1 MYQDN
6 LLMFFRQHKQLFF
19 IVIIV
24 IVLSIITLYFQKIK
38 LKELQNEL
46 AKVELQNVRVGAGT
60 SKGKLGTAIFG
71 VIQNNGEHTIKIA
84 TMNVNFIGEDG
95 KFSKVHNFFPINN
108 YSFSD
113 SLPLEPGQSKEFG
126 FPIDEI
132 IPEDWD
138 GTITAKLID
147 LKFK

>member
-1 MYQDN
+1 
-6 LLMFFRQHKQLFF
+6 MFFNRYKQLF
-19 IVIIV
+19 ILVIIV
-24 IVLSIITLYFQKIK
+24 IVLSVLTLYFQQIK
-38 LKELQNEL
+38 LEELQNEL
-46 AKVELQNVRVGAGT
+46 AKVELQNIRVGAGT

-71 VIQNNGEHTIKIA
+71 VVRNKGENTIKIA
-84 TMNVNFIGEDG
+84 TVNVHFIGEDG
-95 KFSKVHNFFPINN
+95 KSSKVHKFYPVNN

>member
-1 MYQDN
+1 
-6 LLMFFRQHKQLFF
+6 MFFRQHKSLFYL
-19 IVIIV
+19 VIIV
-24 IVLSIITLYFQKIK
+24 VILSILTFYFQQIK
-38 LKELQNEL
+38 LEELRTEL
-46 AKVELQNVRVGAGT
+46 AKVELQNVRVGVGT

-71 VIQNNGEHTIKIA
+71 VIQNNGEQTIKIA
-84 TMNVNFIGEDG
+84 TMSVNFIGEDG
-95 KFSKVHNFFPINN
+95 NSSKVHKFFPVNN
-108 YSFSD
+108 FSFSD
-113 SLPLEPGQSKEFG
+113 SLPLEPGQPKEFG

>member
-1 MYQDN
+1 
-6 LLMFFRQHKQLFF
+6 MFFNRHKQLF
-19 IVIIV
+19 ILGIIV
-24 IVLSIITLYFQKIK
+24 IVLSVLTLYFQKIK
-38 LKELQNEL
+38 LEELKNEF
-46 AKVELQNVRVGAGT
+46 ANVELQNVRVGACT

-71 VIQNNGEHTIKIA
+71 VIQNNGENTIKIA
-84 TMNVNFIGEDG
+84 TVNVHFIGEDG
-95 KFSKVHNFFPINN
+95 KSSKVHKFYPVNN

>member
-1 MYQDN
+1 
-6 LLMFFRQHKQLFF
+6 MFFNRHKQLF
-19 IVIIV
+19 ILGLIV
-24 IVLSIITLYFQKIK
+24 IVLSVLTLYFQQIK
-38 LKELQNEL
+38 LEELQNEL

-71 VIQNNGEHTIKIA
+71 MIQNNGENTIKIA
-84 TMNVNFIGEDG
+84 TVNVHFIGEDG
-95 KFSKVHNFFPINN
+95 KSSKVHKFYPVNN

>member
-1 MYQDN
+1 
-6 LLMFFRQHKQLFF
+6 MFFNRHKQLFILGI
-19 IVIIV
+19 IVIILLV
-24 IVLSIITLYFQKIK
+24 ITLYFQQIK
-38 LKELQNEL
+38 LEELKNEL

-71 VIQNNGEHTIKIA
+71 VIQNNGENTIKIA
-84 TMNVNFIGEDG
+84 TVNVHFIGEDG
-95 KFSKVHNFFPINN
+95 KSSKVHKFYPVNN

>member
-1 MYQDN
+1 
-6 LLMFFRQHKQLFF
+6 MFFNRHKQLF
-19 IVIIV
+19 ILIIIV
-24 IVLSIITLYFQKIK
+24 IVLSVFTLYFQQIK
-38 LKELQNEL
+38 LEELQNEL

-71 VIQNNGEHTIKIA
+71 VIQNNGENTIKIA
-84 TMNVNFIGEDG
+84 TVNVHFIGEDG
-95 KFSKVHNFFPINN
+95 KSSKVHKFYPVNN

>member
-1 MYQDN
+1 
-6 LLMFFRQHKQLFF
+6 MFFNRHKQLF
-19 IVIIV
+19 ILGIIV
-24 IVLSIITLYFQKIK
+24 IVLSVLTLYFQQIK
-38 LKELQNEL
+38 LEELKNEL
-46 AKVELQNVRVGAGT
+46 AKVELQSVRVGAGT

-71 VIQNNGEHTIKIA
+71 VIQNNGENTIKIA
-84 TMNVNFIGEDG
+84 TVNVHFIGEDG
-95 KFSKVHNFFPINN
+95 KSSKVHKFFPVNN

>member
-1 MYQDN
+1 
-6 LLMFFRQHKQLFF
+6 MFFNRHKHLF
-19 IVIIV
+19 ILGIIV
-24 IVLSIITLYFQKIK
+24 IVLSVLTLYFQQIK
-38 LKELQNEL
+38 LEELKNEL

-71 VIQNNGEHTIKIA
+71 VIQNNGENTIKIA
-84 TMNVNFIGEDG
+84 TVNVHFIGEDG
-95 KFSKVHNFFPINN
+95 KSSKVHKFYPVNN

-147 LKFK
+147 LKI

>member
-1 MYQDN
+1 
-6 LLMFFRQHKQLFF
+6 MFFNRHKQLF
-19 IVIIV
+19 ILGIIV
-24 IVLSIITLYFQKIK
+24 IVLSVLTLYFQQIK
-38 LKELQNEL
+38 LEELQNEL
-46 AKVELQNVRVGAGT
+46 AKVELQNVRVGVGT

-71 VIQNNGEHTIKIA
+71 VIQNNGENSIKIA
-84 TMNVNFIGEDG
+84 TVNIHFIGEDG
-95 KFSKVHNFFPINN
+95 KSSKVHKFFPVNN

>member
-1 MYQDN
+1 
-6 LLMFFRQHKQLFF
+6 MFFSQHKRLFF

-24 IVLSIITLYFQKIK
+24 IVLSILTLYFQKIK
-38 LKELQNEL
+38 LKELRIEL
-46 AKVELQNVRVGAGT
+46 AKVELQKVRVGAVT

-84 TMNVNFIGEDG
+84 TINVNFIGEDG
-95 KFSKVHNFFPINN
+95 KSSKVHKFFPVNN

>member
-1 MYQDN
+1 
-6 LLMFFRQHKQLFF
+6 MFFNRHKQLF
-19 IVIIV
+19 ILVIIV
-24 IVLSIITLYFQKIK
+24 IVLSVITLYFQQIK
-38 LKELQNEL
+38 LEELQNEL

-71 VIQNNGEHTIKIA
+71 VIQNNGENTIKIA
-84 TMNVNFIGEDG
+84 TVNVHFIGEDG
-95 KFSKVHNFFPINN
+95 KSSKVHKFYPVNN

-138 GTITAKLID
+138 GNITAKLID

>member
-1 MYQDN
+1 
-6 LLMFFRQHKQLFF
+6 MFFNRHKQLF
-19 IVIIV
+19 ILVIIV
-24 IVLSIITLYFQKIK
+24 IVLSVITLYFQQIK
-38 LKELQNEL
+38 LEELQNEL

-71 VIQNNGEHTIKIA
+71 VIQNNGENTIKIA
-84 TMNVNFIGEDG
+84 TVNVHFIGEDG
-95 KFSKVHNFFPINN
+95 KSSKVHKFYPVNN

-113 SLPLEPGQSKEFG
+113 SFPLEPGQSKEFG

>member
-1 MYQDN
+1 
-6 LLMFFRQHKQLFF
+6 MFFNRHKQLFILGI
-19 IVIIV
+19 IVIILS
-24 IVLSIITLYFQKIK
+24 VLTLYFQQIK
-38 LKELQNEL
+38 LEELKNEL

-71 VIQNNGEHTIKIA
+71 VIQNNGENTIKIA
-84 TMNVNFIGEDG
+84 TVNIHFIGEDG
-95 KFSKVHNFFPINN
+95 KSSKVHKFYPVNN

>member
-1 MYQDN
+1 
-6 LLMFFRQHKQLFF
+6 MFFNRHKLLF
-19 IVIIV
+19 ILGIIV
-24 IVLSIITLYFQKIK
+24 IVLSVLTLYFQQIK
-38 LKELQNEL
+38 LEELKNEL

-71 VIQNNGEHTIKIA
+71 VIQNNGENTIKIA
-84 TMNVNFIGEDG
+84 TVNVHFIGEDG
-95 KFSKVHNFFPINN
+95 KSSKVHKFYPVNN

-132 IPEDWD
+132 IPENWN
-138 GTITAKLID
+138 GTISAKLID

>member
-1 MYQDN
+1 
-6 LLMFFRQHKQLFF
+6 MFFNRHKQLF
-19 IVIIV
+19 ILVIIV
-24 IVLSIITLYFQKIK
+24 IVLSGFTLYFQQIK
-38 LKELQNEL
+38 LEELQNEL

-71 VIQNNGEHTIKIA
+71 VIQNNGENTIKIA
-84 TMNVNFIGEDG
+84 TVNVHFIGEDG
-95 KFSKVHNFFPINN
+95 KSSKVHKFYPVNN

>member
-1 MYQDN
+1 
-6 LLMFFRQHKQLFF
+6 MFFNRHKHLF
-19 IVIIV
+19 ILGIIV
-24 IVLSIITLYFQKIK
+24 IVLSVLTLYFQKIK
-38 LKELQNEL
+38 LEELKNEL

-71 VIQNNGEHTIKIA
+71 VIQNNGENTIKIA
-84 TMNVNFIGEDG
+84 TVNVHFIGEDG
-95 KFSKVHNFFPINN
+95 KSSKVHKFYPVNN

>member
-1 MYQDN
+1 
-6 LLMFFRQHKQLFF
+6 MFFNRHKQLF
-19 IVIIV
+19 ILGIIV
-24 IVLSIITLYFQKIK
+24 ITLSVLTLYFQQIK
-38 LKELQNEL
+38 LEELQSEL
-46 AKVELQNVRVGAGT
+46 ARVELQNVRVGAGT

-71 VIQNNGEHTIKIA
+71 VIQNNGENTIKIA
-84 TMNVNFIGEDG
+84 TVNVHFIGEDG
-95 KFSKVHNFFPINN
+95 KSSKVHKFYPVNN

>member
-1 MYQDN
+1 
-6 LLMFFRQHKQLFF
+6 MFFNRHKHLF
-19 IVIIV
+19 ILGIIV
-24 IVLSIITLYFQKIK
+24 IVLSVLTLYFQQIK
-38 LKELQNEL
+38 LEELKNEL

-71 VIQNNGEHTIKIA
+71 VIQNNGENTIKIA
-84 TMNVNFIGEDG
+84 TVNVHFIGEDG
-95 KFSKVHNFFPINN
+95 KSSKVHKFYPVNN

-126 FPIDEI
+126 FPIDET

>member
-1 MYQDN
+1 
-6 LLMFFRQHKQLFF
+6 MFFSHHKRLLLL
-19 IVIIV
+19 VIIV
-24 IVLSIITLYFQKIK
+24 IVLSILTLYFQQIK
-38 LKELQNEL
+38 LEELQNEL

-71 VIQNNGEHTIKIA
+71 VIQNNGENTIKIA
-84 TMNVNFIGEDG
+84 TVNVHFIGEDG
-95 KFSKVHNFFPINN
+95 KSSKVHKFYPVNN

>member
-1 MYQDN
+1 
-6 LLMFFRQHKQLFF
+6 MFFNRHKQLF
-19 IVIIV
+19 ILVIIV
-24 IVLSIITLYFQKIK
+24 IVLSVFTLYFQQIK
-38 LKELQNEL
+38 LEELQNEL
-46 AKVELQNVRVGAGT
+46 DKVELQNVRVGVGT
-60 SKGKLGTAIFG
+60 SKGELGTAIFG
-71 VIQNNGEHTIKIA
+71 VIQNNGENTIKIA
-84 TMNVNFIGEDG
+84 TVNVHFIGEDG
-95 KFSKVHNFFPINN
+95 KSSKVHKFYPVNN

-113 SLPLEPGQSKEFG
+113 SLPLKPGQSKEFG

>member
-1 MYQDN
+1 
-6 LLMFFRQHKQLFF
+6 MFFNRHKQLF
-19 IVIIV
+19 ILGIIV
-24 IVLSIITLYFQKIK
+24 IVLSVLTLYFQQIK
-38 LKELQNEL
+38 LEELQNEL
-46 AKVELQNVRVGAGT
+46 ARVELQNVRVGAGT

-71 VIQNNGEHTIKIA
+71 VIQNNGENTIKIA
-84 TMNVNFIGEDG
+84 TVNVHFIGEDG
-95 KFSKVHNFFPINN
+95 KSSKVHKFYPVNN

>member
-1 MYQDN
+1 
-6 LLMFFRQHKQLFF
+6 MFFNRHKQLF
-19 IVIIV
+19 ILVIIV
-24 IVLSIITLYFQKIK
+24 IVLSVLTLYFQQIK
-38 LKELQNEL
+38 LEELQNEL
-46 AKVELQNVRVGAGT
+46 AKVALQNVRIGAGT

-71 VIQNNGEHTIKIA
+71 VIQNNGENTIKIA
-84 TMNVNFIGEDG
+84 TVNVHFIGEDG
-95 KFSKVHNFFPINN
+95 KSSKVHKFYPVNN

>member
-1 MYQDN
+1 
-6 LLMFFRQHKQLFF
+6 MFFNRHKQLF
-19 IVIIV
+19 ILAIIV
-24 IVLSIITLYFQKIK
+24 IVLSVLTLYFQQIK
-38 LKELQNEL
+38 LEELHTEL
-46 AKVELQNVRVGAGT
+46 AKVELLNVRVGAGT

-71 VIQNNGEHTIKIA
+71 IIQNNGEHTIKIA

-95 KFSKVHNFFPINN
+95 KSSKVHKFFPVNN

-138 GTITAKLID
+138 GTINAKLID

>member
-1 MYQDN
+1 
-6 LLMFFRQHKQLFF
+6 MFFNRHKQLF
-19 IVIIV
+19 ILGIIV
-24 IVLSIITLYFQKIK
+24 FVLSVLTLYFQQIK
-38 LKELQNEL
+38 LEELKNEL

-71 VIQNNGEHTIKIA
+71 VIQNNGENTIKIA
-84 TMNVNFIGEDG
+84 TVNVHFIGEDG
-95 KFSKVHNFFPINN
+95 KSSKVHKFYPVNN

>member
-1 MYQDN
+1 
-6 LLMFFRQHKQLFF
+6 MFFNRHKQLF
-19 IVIIV
+19 ILGIIV
-24 IVLSIITLYFQKIK
+24 IVLSALTLYFQQIK
-38 LKELQNEL
+38 LEELKNEL
-46 AKVELQNVRVGAGT
+46 AKVELQNVRVGVGT

-71 VIQNNGEHTIKIA
+71 VIQNNGENTIKIA
-84 TMNVNFIGEDG
+84 TVNVHFIGEDG
-95 KFSKVHNFFPINN
+95 KSSKVHKFYPVNN

>member
-1 MYQDN
+1 MYQVN
-6 LLMFFRQHKQLFF
+6 LLMFFGQHKQLFF

-24 IVLSIITLYFQKIK
+24 IILSILTLYFQQIK

>member
-1 MYQDN
+1 
-6 LLMFFRQHKQLFF
+6 MFFRQHKRLFF

-24 IVLSIITLYFQKIK
+24 IVLSILTLYFQKIK
-38 LKELQNEL
+38 LKELRIEL

-138 GTITAKLID
+138 GTITARLID

>member
-1 MYQDN
+1 
-6 LLMFFRQHKQLFF
+6 MFFNRHKQLF
-19 IVIIV
+19 ILGIIV
-24 IVLSIITLYFQKIK
+24 IVLSVLTLYFQQIK
-38 LKELQNEL
+38 LEELKNEL

-71 VIQNNGEHTIKIA
+71 VIQNNGENTIKIA
-84 TMNVNFIGEDG
+84 TVNVHFIGEDG
-95 KFSKVHNFFPINN
+95 KSSKVHKFYPVNN

>member
-1 MYQDN
+1 
-6 LLMFFRQHKQLFF
+6 MFLYRHKQLF
-19 IVIIV
+19 ILLIIV
-24 IVLSIITLYFQKIK
+24 IVLSVLTLYFQQIK
-38 LKELQNEL
+38 LEELRTEL

-71 VIQNNGEHTIKIA
+71 VIQNNGENTIKIA
-84 TMNVNFIGEDG
+84 TVNVHFIGEDG
-95 KFSKVHNFFPINN
+95 KYSKVHKFYPVNN

>member
-1 MYQDN
+1 M
-6 LLMFFRQHKQLFF
+6 
-19 IVIIV
+19 
-24 IVLSIITLYFQKIK
+24 YFQQIK
-38 LKELQNEL
+38 LEELRTEL

-71 VIQNNGEHTIKIA
+71 IIQNNGEHTIKIA

-95 KFSKVHNFFPINN
+95 KSSKVHKFFPVNN

>member
-1 MYQDN
+1 
-6 LLMFFRQHKQLFF
+6 MFFRQHKRLFYL
-19 IVIIV
+19 VIIV
-24 IVLSIITLYFQKIK
+24 IVLSVLTLYFQQIK
-38 LKELQNEL
+38 LEELKNEL
-46 AKVELQNVRVGAGT
+46 AKVELQDVRVGAGT

-71 VIQNNGEHTIKIA
+71 VIQNNGENTIKIA
-84 TMNVNFIGEDG
+84 TVNVHFIGEDG
-95 KFSKVHNFFPINN
+95 KSSKVHKFYPVNN

-126 FPIDEI
+126 FPIDET

>member
-1 MYQDN
+1 
-6 LLMFFRQHKQLFF
+6 MFFMQHKRLFF

-24 IVLSIITLYFQKIK
+24 IVLSMLTLYFQQIK
-38 LKELQNEL
+38 LEELRTEL
-46 AKVELQNVRVGAGT
+46 AKVELQNVRVGVGT
-60 SKGKLGTAIFG
+60 SKGKLVTAIFG

-95 KFSKVHNFFPINN
+95 KSSKVHKFFPVNN

-113 SLPLEPGQSKEFG
+113 SLPLESGQSKEFG

>member
-1 MYQDN
+1 
-6 LLMFFRQHKQLFF
+6 MFFNRHKQLF
-19 IVIIV
+19 ILAIIV
-24 IVLSIITLYFQKIK
+24 IVLSVLTLYFQQIK
-38 LKELQNEL
+38 LEELKNEL
-46 AKVELQNVRVGAGT
+46 AKVELQNVRVGTGT

-71 VIQNNGEHTIKIA
+71 VIQNNGENTIKIA
-84 TMNVNFIGEDG
+84 TVNVHFIGEDG
-95 KFSKVHNFFPINN
+95 KSSKVHKFFPVNN